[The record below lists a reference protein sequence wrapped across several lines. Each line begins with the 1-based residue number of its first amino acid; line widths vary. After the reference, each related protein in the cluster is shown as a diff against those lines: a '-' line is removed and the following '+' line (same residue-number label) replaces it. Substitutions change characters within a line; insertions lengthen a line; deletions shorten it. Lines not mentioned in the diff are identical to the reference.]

1 MFRGNRYYNLH
12 SDHLGTPRLVKDDQ
26 AKPVWQW
33 AYSAFGDNKPT
44 GILKATTNPNS
55 AITNQPVLLNATN
68 PSVIVN
74 LRMPGQTYDSETGT
88 FQNYFRDYDP
98 LTGRYRQPDPIGL
111 DGGSNRQIY
120 SDANPL
126 IKSDPTGLFPDSV
139 TAACRT
145 NPILCAEINGPK
157 PVPIP
162 VPIPITKKGDLEA
175 CEKDADDQ
183 LDRDYAYCKALGA
196 TYNDYRT
203 RKACEEKA
211 IAKYV
216 ARLKQCKKE
225 CK

>member
-1 MFRGNRYYNLH
+1 MRLALWLRLA
-12 SDHLGTPRLVKDDQ
+12 LGFLLASTVLAAHARVAENTLQEKFGFENTDCICVCALLAHTEPREVALFLG
-26 AKPVWQW
+26 A
-33 AYSAFGDNKPT
+33 
-44 GILKATTNPNS
+44 
-55 AITNQPVLLNATN
+55 
-68 PSVIVN
+68 SVSGASN

-98 LTGRYRQPDPIGL
+98 LTGRYRQLDPIGL